1 MRWFH
6 RILLAVLYASLMLVT
21 IWLILQG
28 SDYYRE
34 GALTRPHH
42 PQHAEWRPSGLLGH
56 GLGIVGTVMLLV
68 LFLYSFR
75 KRVTLARRWGRLSSW
90 LNYHIFLGIA
100 GPVLVTFHTAF
111 KFNGIVVIA
120 YLSMLAVALSG
131 FIGRYLYV
139 KIPHRVD
146 GLEQSREE
154 AQQELTKLREDLG
167 SRFQLSSAQRQRID
181 GLASLSHLDS
191 GGFRAVIT
199 LIWTDITAWLRRR
212 ILLSRFR
219 RELDLSRQDVR
230 TLRQLIHQQTRLSR
244 QVAFWK
250 TAQRLF
256 HYWHVFHK
264 PFAFTMVVIMILH
277 VGVAISLG
285 YTWIW

>member
-1 MRWFH
+1 M
-6 RILLAVLYASLMLVT
+6 
-21 IWLILQG
+21 
-28 SDYYRE
+28 
-34 GALTRPHH
+34 
-42 PQHAEWRPSGLLGH
+42 
-56 GLGIVGTVMLLV
+56 
-68 LFLYSFR
+68 
-75 KRVTLARRWGRLSSW
+75 
-90 LNYHIFLGIA
+90 
-100 GPVLVTFHTAF
+100 
-111 KFNGIVVIA
+111 
-120 YLSMLAVALSG
+120 
-131 FIGRYLYV
+131 
-139 KIPHRVD
+139 D